1 MSEPVIGL
9 LGVVLLMVLLS
20 LRMPIAF
27 ALALVGF
34 IGFALIVDLGG
45 ALTNLRLVP
54 WRYIADY
61 NLAVLPLFILMGSI
75 TANTGVT
82 QDLYGSAYTWVGQYR
97 GGLAMST
104 IMATGAFGAVCG
116 LSLAA
121 VATFGRI
128 VKPEME
134 RYNYDPKLAAGSVA
148 AGSTLT
154 SLIPPSL
161 PFIIYGILAEQS
173 IGRLFI
179 AGIFPGITEIIF
191 YFVVIYI
198 ICRRN
203 PQMGPAGPR
212 TSLKAK
218 LASLKK
224 AWATLALFVLVMG
237 GIYMGIFTP
246 TEAGGIGAFGAIV
259 ISLIQRRLTV
269 QGFINSIGETA
280 RITAMALLIFI
291 GAMLFSR
298 FIAVSQLPFMLSEM
312 ISNLAIP
319 DLAVIVVILIIY
331 LFLGC
336 FFDIITTLVLTLP
349 ILFPVIEAMGFDPI
363 WYGVLMVRIIEIG
376 VISPP
381 FGLDCFVVA
390 GAMNIKVGTVFR
402 GIIPFVI
409 ADLFNVALLVAI
421 PQISLFLPNMMLRL

>member
-1 MSEPVIGL
+1 
-9 LGVVLLMVLLS
+9 
-20 LRMPIAF
+20 
-27 ALALVGF
+27 
-34 IGFALIVDLGG
+34 
-45 ALTNLRLVP
+45 
-54 WRYIADY
+54 
-61 NLAVLPLFILMGSI
+61 
-75 TANTGVT
+75 
-82 QDLYGSAYTWVGQYR
+82 
-97 GGLAMST
+97 
-104 IMATGAFGAVCG
+104 
-116 LSLAA
+116 
-121 VATFGRI
+121 
-128 VKPEME
+128 
-134 RYNYDPKLAAGSVA
+134 
-148 AGSTLT
+148 
-154 SLIPPSL
+154 
-161 PFIIYGILAEQS
+161 
-173 IGRLFI
+173 
-179 AGIFPGITEIIF
+179 
-191 YFVVIYI
+191 
-198 ICRRN
+198 
-203 PQMGPAGPR
+203 
-212 TSLKAK
+212 
-218 LASLKK
+218 
-224 AWATLALFVLVMG
+224 LALFVLVMG

-280 RITAMALLIFI
+280 RITTMALLIFI

-298 FIAVSQLPFMLSEM
+298 FIAISQLPFMLSDM

-409 ADLFNVALLVAI
+409 ADLFNVALLVAV
-421 PQISLFLPNMMLRL
+421 PQISLFLPNMMMRL

>member
-1 MSEPVIGL
+1 MSEPMIGL
-9 LGVVLLMVLLS
+9 LGVVILMVLLS
-20 LRMPIAF
+20 LKMPIAF

-34 IGFALIVDLGG
+34 AGFAVIVGLGG
-45 ALTNLRLVP
+45 ALTNLRLIP

-61 NLAVLPLFILMGSI
+61 NLAVLPLFILMGSV

-82 QDLYGSAYTWVGQYR
+82 QDLYSSAYTWVGQFR

-104 IMATGAFGAVCG
+104 VMATGAFGAVCG

-161 PFIIYGILAEQS
+161 PFIIYGILCEQS

-191 YFVVIYI
+191 YFFVIYI

-203 PQMGPAGPR
+203 PQMGPAGPK

-218 LASLKK
+218 LVSLKK

-259 ISLIQRRLTV
+259 IGLIQRRLTV
-269 QGFINSIGETA
+269 EGFINSIGETA
-280 RITAMALLIFI
+280 RISAMALLIFV
-291 GAMLFSR
+291 GAMLFSG
-298 FIAVSQLPFMLSEM
+298 FIAVSQLPFMLSET

-349 ILFPVIEAMGFDPI
+349 IMFPVVEAMGFDPI

-390 GAMNIKVGTVFR
+390 GAMNVRVGTVFR

>member
-1 MSEPVIGL
+1 MIGL
-9 LGVVLLMVLLS
+9 LGVVILMVLLS